1 MSSSGD
7 WQPVWDANSKK
18 YYYWNKKTQ
27 ETSWINKTGTLTPLP
42 PTTASTVA
50 STTVVPATVS
60 DSNNSI
66 EKKKGSESSPGKG
79 KEAEGAETIAATGE
93 AADYYSSK
101 EYYEWYMNVVKEHQ
115 IQQSANQTA
124 ASVAAGRKAE
134 KNDRFAELALIGA
147 GASTKVNRDFKQ
159 MSYYFDIEKY
169 HQDRAQERLQPKVV
183 KKVTRKEIEKF
194 KQKKHEKKVASLIQ
208 RMGADT

>member
-1 MSSSGD
+1 
-7 WQPVWDANSKK
+7 
-18 YYYWNKKTQ
+18 
-27 ETSWINKTGTLTPLP
+27 
-42 PTTASTVA
+42 
-50 STTVVPATVS
+50 
-60 DSNNSI
+60 
-66 EKKKGSESSPGKG
+66 
-79 KEAEGAETIAATGE
+79 
-93 AADYYSSK
+93 
-101 EYYEWYMNVVKEHQ
+101 MNVVKEHQ